1 MPHKRKSK
9 RKLSKLT
16 TQSQVNAVIQR
27 FMAKAINAE
36 VKRDRAKF
44 ESPRVLESTRYRS
57 KMAQKS
63 RSVDA
68 SVRPQVNAS

>member
-1 MPHKRKSK
+1 MK
-9 RKLSKLT
+9 KLQEDSTMT

-44 ESPRVLESTRYRS
+44 ESPEYWNQHDIAVKWHKKAEALMPR
-57 KMAQKS
+57 
-63 RSVDA
+63 
-68 SVRPQVNAS
+68 

>member
-44 ESPRVLESTRYRS
+44 ESPEYWNQHDIAVKWHKKAEALMPR
-57 KMAQKS
+57 
-63 RSVDA
+63 
-68 SVRPQVNAS
+68 